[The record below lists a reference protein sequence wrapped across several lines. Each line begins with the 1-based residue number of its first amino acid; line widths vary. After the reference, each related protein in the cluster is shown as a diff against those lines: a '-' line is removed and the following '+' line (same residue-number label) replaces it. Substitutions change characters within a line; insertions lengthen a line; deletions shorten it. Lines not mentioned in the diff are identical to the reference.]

1 MRIHALEITGI
12 GPFRDKQVINFD
24 ELSSAGLFLIDGPT
38 ATGKTTIIDSI
49 TYALFSTLSGQES
62 AKDRMRSDYSEGPE
76 RSQIVL
82 DFSVNGIRHKII
94 RGIPYSFIREN
105 RTGETKRAAT
115 QSLIRFN
122 ATGEQDFSL
131 THATEIGS
139 YLTDLLHLNA
149 QQFRQLVV
157 LAQGEFAA
165 LLRMNP
171 SDRLKALRDL
181 LGDNFYAQLQSELDH
196 RGKQAELAIESAHSA
211 IRDIAVQIQGMLS
224 DSDPSDLH
232 ERVDELVDSHPSD
245 AITITQE
252 VNNYFELTAQNAESH
267 KEEARLFAEPLH
279 IQFNDLIDIEEKLGK
294 LIQLEELVKETRD
307 KLGSDERELS
317 LDKVP
322 RLIVA
327 NHELIGQLKPLVDWQ
342 IAVTKRTSRREKL
355 VAELNEKEVHRTTL
369 TDSIADYPRL
379 ATEMKEEISVSTGA
393 AMQISELEEQVQI
406 QEKMSQLLT
415 QLEKA
420 EAYLLQSGEE
430 LTQYQLELHNCEYEV
445 TRSELELSRAQRTQ
459 LEHRVA
465 LLASELAD
473 GEPCAVCGSLDH
485 PRPASSEVDI
495 KFITDRSL
503 EPLEKAITTARTH
516 RNDQKVKVDARNYE
530 VSLAKIELAT
540 LNGKVSGTSPKDV
553 ATVLA
558 QLEAEIVLKRDLMEQ
573 SERLQTKLTQLDI
586 EYKNSADARVLVERE
601 LEISRTQLTEFDAEV
616 KQKESV
622 LAKLI
627 GVNENAAHTLVE
639 LETSNTQLSRW
650 LDAQR
655 EFDSMAETLSP
666 EIMEINSHEFSAKF
680 DTVEAELTQAQEVV
694 KKAEERHTIALSIE
708 KSVSTLVTKF
718 VKEKKGV
725 EKLSTDLAESVSL
738 GAIVTARS
746 SVNTKKLT
754 LESYALQ
761 LRFAHVL
768 ESASI
773 HLRKMSSGRLS
784 FLLDEDATGRGNTGL
799 GISVMDES
807 TGDPRPTTSLSGGE
821 TFYASLSLALG
832 LADVVQSE
840 TGGVSLETLFV
851 DEGFGSLDTETLERV
866 LDQLDQLKSGG
877 RTIGVISHV
886 SEMKERFPDRIV
898 VSREI
903 DGPSRIIQ
911 TRS

>member
-24 ELSSAGLFLIDGPT
+24 ELSASGLFLIDGPT

-49 TYALFSTLSGQES
+49 TYALFSTLSGEES

-82 DFSVNGIRHKII
+82 IFSVNGIRHKIT
-94 RGIPYSFIREN
+94 RGIPYSFTKTN
-105 RTGETKRAAT
+105 GTGETKRAAT
-115 QSLIRFN
+115 QSLVRFDTN
-122 ATGEQDFSL
+122 GEQDFSL

-181 LGDNFYAQLQSELDH
+181 LGDNFYAQLQSELDQ
-196 RGKQAELAIESAHSA
+196 RGKQAELAIERAHSA

-224 DSDPSDLH
+224 DSDPSALH
-232 ERVDELVDSHPSD
+232 QRVDELVDSQRSD
-245 AITITQE
+245 AITITEE
-252 VNNYFELTAQNAESH
+252 VKSHFELMAQNAQSQREVAMSI
-267 KEEARLFAEPLH
+267 AEPLH
-279 IQFNDLIDIEEKLGK
+279 AQLNELTHIQERLGEIIRLDKLVEETREKLGS
-294 LIQLEELVKETRD
+294 T
-307 KLGSDERELS
+307 ERKIS

-322 RLIVA
+322 GFVIA
-327 NHELIGQLKPLVDWQ
+327 THERIGQLKPLVDWQ
-342 IAVTKRTSRREKL
+342 LAAPERAARRERL
-355 VAELNEKEVHRTTL
+355 QAELNEKEVNCTTL
-369 TDSIADYPRL
+369 AESIAAYPSSAAEL
-379 ATEMKEEISVSTGA
+379 KEEISVATA
-393 AMQISELEEQVQI
+393 AVMQVKKLEEQVLI
-406 QEKMSQLLT
+406 QEKISLLLT
-415 QLEKA
+415 ELEKA
-420 EAYLLQSGEE
+420 ESKNLQLGEQIE
-430 LTQYQLELHNCEYEV
+430 QYQSELHTCEHEV
-445 TRSELELSRAQRTQ
+445 TRAELALSQAQRTQ

-465 LLASELAD
+465 VLASELAD
-473 GEPCAVCGSLDH
+473 GEPCAVCGSLEH
-485 PRPASSEVDI
+485 PRPASSEVGI
-495 KFITDRSL
+495 ELISGPELESL
-503 EPLEKAITTARTH
+503 ESALTTARTR
-516 RNDQKVKVDARNYE
+516 RNDQRIKVDALNSE

-540 LNGKVSGTSPKDV
+540 LNGKVSGTSPDDV

-558 QLEAEIVLKRDLMEQ
+558 QLETDMAIKRDVMEQ
-573 SERLQTKLTQLDI
+573 GERSQGKLKQLDF
-586 EYKNSADARVLVERE
+586 EFENNSNARALVEQE

-616 KQKESV
+616 NQKKSE

-627 GVNENAAHTLVE
+627 DVNENASHTLTE
-639 LETSNTQLSRW
+639 LYASNTRLSGW

-655 EFDSMAETLSP
+655 EFDSLAKTLSP
-666 EIMEINSHEFSAKF
+666 EIMEIDSHEFSAKF
-680 DTVEAELTQAQEVV
+680 NKVEAEFTQAQEVF
-694 KKAEERHTIALSIE
+694 KQAEENRTLAVNTA
-708 KSVSTLVTKF
+708 KSVSTLVKKF

-725 EKLSTDLAESVSL
+725 EKLSADLAESVTL
-738 GAIVTARS
+738 GAIVSAKS

-784 FLLDEDATGRGNTGL
+784 FLLDEDASGRGNTGL

-886 SEMKERFPDRIV
+886 SEMKDRFPDRIV
-898 VSREI
+898 VSRDV
-903 DGPSRIIQ
+903 DGPSHIMQ
-911 TRS
+911 T